1 MELSEEQIAFIRSD
15 LQQRGIV
22 DFNLETDLLDHL
34 CCMVEARP
42 EESFDNAYREVLKT
56 FGEHEF
62 VSIQRET
69 EQLIVL
75 TKNKTMTTT
84 LRISGIG
91 AAFFLLV
98 GSLFKVMHWPGAG
111 ASFILGAFLLVVLFL
126 PITFIMRYKT
136 ADTGNRSM
144 LLNIIGAA
152 CGIFLAGGIT
162 FKMFHWPMASIM
174 YYTGIALLLFGYV
187 PVYVISVYKNSLNKV
202 NAFSTVILII
212 AVSGILFLAN
222 NANSERV
229 NQEYRNALMTE
240 QQQAQT
246 LQLRVQ
252 QLAQQDSVRKT
263 QLEQVLQNC
272 AVIRAA
278 EEKIVLALEGTAAG
292 QPAIG
297 NMGNRSVP
305 MEILNGNGP
314 TSFTAVSQAAAA
326 SGITL
331 KQEDWIGLPSGI
343 LLQKMA
349 QLRTEMLIKSI

>member
-1 MELSEEQIAFIRSD
+1 MELSEEQIVFIRND

-22 DFNLETDLLDHL
+22 DPDLGDDLLDHL
-34 CCMVEARP
+34 CCMVEVRP
-42 EESFDNAYREVLKT
+42 ETSFDDAYREVMKA

-162 FKMFHWPMASIM
+162 FKMFHWPMANIM

-229 NQEYRNALMTE
+229 NQEYRNSLMTE
-240 QQQAQT
+240 QQQALA
-246 LQLRVQ
+246 LQQRVQ
-252 QLAQQDSVRKT
+252 LIANQDSVRKT
-263 QLEQVLQNC
+263 QMEQVLQNV
-272 AVIRAA
+272 ALIRSA
-278 EEKIVLALEGTAAG
+278 EEKIVLALEGPGATI
-292 QPAIG
+292 PSVG

-305 MEILNGNGP
+305 LEILSKDGT
-314 TSFTAVSQAAAA
+314 TSFTAVTQAAAN

-331 KQEDWIGLPSGI
+331 KEEEWMGLPSGI
-343 LLQKMA
+343 LLQKLA
-349 QLRTEMLIKSI
+349 QLRTEILLKSI